1 MAGAR
6 RGTERNWVTIVKL
19 IVNYELTKVFINIS
33 LDDNENDDKT
43 ASNRKKR
50 KSILKFIKVMLRN
63 M

>member
-6 RGTERNWVTIVKL
+6 RDTERNWVTIVKL

>member
-6 RGTERNWVTIVKL
+6 RDTERNWVTIVKL

-50 KSILKFIKVMLRN
+50 KSILKFNKVMLRN

>member
-6 RGTERNWVTIVKL
+6 RDTERNWVTIVKL

-50 KSILKFIKVMLRN
+50 KSILKFIKVRLRN